1 MSPNWGDAR
10 KEQGFGLLAQFVRV
24 YVCSTTSHAARLR
37 RRSIP
42 NLQKADSVKEHRDE
56 NVAIGEDDDEDD
68 DDNCRRQRRRT
79 NSKLCGWVSIVIG
92 AVGGWVEGVVP
103 FSRKCLILFRRFGA
117 RASEFSNPVFC
128 SQSVARLSKK
138 YLHT

>member
-56 NVAIGEDDDEDD
+56 NVAIGEDDD

-92 AVGGWVEGVVP
+92 GGRLGGGSRSVENASFFSAGLVRALPNLATQSSAVRV
-103 FSRKCLILFRRFGA
+103 
-117 RASEFSNPVFC
+117 
-128 SQSVARLSKK
+128 LSGCR
-138 YLHT
+138 